1 MPLNA
6 NQQRFIALYRATTP
20 RNATRAYEA
29 VYAARGNT
37 AETNAARLLRNAQV
51 EATIAALDAADLRDL
66 GITAAAVLRQVAQN
80 AFSDVRQLFDEQG
93 ALLPVHQLPE
103 GIAMAVAGVEVVET
117 MAPGPDGEPTAQRTR
132 KVRLWN
138 KEGSLKL
145 LAQYLGLTGETLTVE
160 MTGEVTHTWQERLTQ
175 GHAQLEARRRQ
186 GQEEHP
192 SPERRNLNND
202 AGY

>member
-6 NQQRFIALYRATTP
+6 NQRRFIALYRATTP

-29 VYAARGNT
+29 VYAARGHM
-37 AETNAARLLRNAQV
+37 AEVNASRLLRNAEV
-51 EATIAALDAADLRDL
+51 AAAIAEADAADLRDL

-117 MAPGPDGEPTAQRTR
+117 MTPGPDGAPTLTRTR

-145 LAQYLGLTGETLTVE
+145 LAQYLGLLVDTVQVE
-160 MTGEVTHTWQERLTQ
+160 MTGSVLHTWQERLQTA
-175 GHAQLEARRRQ
+175 HTSLEERRRQ

-192 SPERRNLNND
+192 CP
-202 AGY
+202 

>member
-20 RNATRAYEA
+20 RNGQRAYEQ
-29 VYAARGNT
+29 VYKAQGKVARD
-37 AETNAARLLRNAQV
+37 NASRLLANASIRREV
-51 EATIAALDAADLRDL
+51 DALDAADLRDL

-117 MAPGPDGEPTAQRTR
+117 MATGTDGAPTLTRTR

-138 KEGSLKL
+138 KGESLKL
-145 LAQYLGLTGETLTVE
+145 LAQYLGLLTETVTVE
-160 MTGEVTHTWQERLTQ
+160 MTGSILHTWQERLTSA
-175 GHAQLEARRRQ
+175 HTSLEERRRQ

-192 SPERRNLNND
+192 CS
-202 AGY
+202 